1 MSSRNLHFP
10 QEIFPEKKLFPPPV
24 LTKTKQY
31 LVNILRLARCGR
43 MKSENSRRL
52 CPTRDV
58 RDGRKSAPRCGESGA
73 RAFQRKIFFVDR
85 TIVGRCLRPMCPPD
99 KAAEN
104 RNKLRGMSVIVIG
117 PGRWTT
123 RCCHIAGTS
132 LKCPAVLVCNAN
144 CDIGLKSGADE
155 ESG

>member
-1 MSSRNLHFP
+1 MKTVVDCVQ
-10 QEIFPEKKLFPPPV
+10 QETCEMV
-24 LTKTKQY
+24 
-31 LVNILRLARCGR
+31 VNQ
-43 MKSENSRRL
+43 RRAA
-52 CPTRDV
+52 V
-58 RDGRKSAPRCGESGA
+58 KVA

-123 RCCHIAGTS
+123 RCCHIAGSS